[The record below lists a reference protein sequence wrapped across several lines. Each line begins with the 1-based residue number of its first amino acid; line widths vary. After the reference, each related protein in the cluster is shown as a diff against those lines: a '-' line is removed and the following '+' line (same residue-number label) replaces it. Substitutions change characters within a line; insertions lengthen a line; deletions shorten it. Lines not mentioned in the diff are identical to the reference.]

1 MKKIL
6 IYVFVILLLN
16 ACNTGNKIKV
26 EYAGALKTIMHE
38 GDVSAKINLMS
49 IKDIPHLFAIGA
61 VENLKGEIIILDGN
75 PFISSVKDGNISI
88 TESFDVKAA
97 LLVYTSV
104 ENWKE
109 ITIPEKVKSGK
120 ELESFLLQSAV
131 KSEIDINSPFP
142 FLIKGKIQSVGWH
155 IIDWEESDSVH
166 THEKHKNSGLR
177 GDITDQEI
185 TILGFYSNKHTGI
198 FTHKTSNIHMH
209 IVNRSE
215 DIAGHLDQFQ
225 PGDNI
230 LLLPKKD

>member
-1 MKKIL
+1 MQKFL
-6 IYVFVILLLN
+6 IYIFVALFLIT
-16 ACNTGNKIKV
+16 CNTENKINV

-61 VENLKGEIIILDGN
+61 VENLKGEIIILDGK
-75 PFISSVKDGNISI
+75 PFILSVKDGNISI
-88 TESFDVKAA
+88 SESFDVKAS

-104 ENWKE
+104 ENWEE
-109 ITIPEKVKSGK
+109 ITIPGKVKSGE

-131 KSEIDINSPFP
+131 KSGIDINSPFP
-142 FLIKGKIQSVGWH
+142 FLIKGKIQSAGWH
-155 IIDWEESDSVH
+155 VIDWEEGDSVH
-166 THEKHKNSGLR
+166 THEKHKNSGLQ

-185 TILGFYSNKHTGI
+185 TILGFYSDKHTGI
-198 FTHKTSNIHMH
+198 FTHKNSNIHMH
-209 IVNRSE
+209 LVNRSE